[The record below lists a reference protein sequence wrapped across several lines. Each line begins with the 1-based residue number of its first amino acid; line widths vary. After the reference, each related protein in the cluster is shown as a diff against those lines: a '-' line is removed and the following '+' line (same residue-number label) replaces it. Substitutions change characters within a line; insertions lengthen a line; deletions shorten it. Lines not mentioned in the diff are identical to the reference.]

1 MTNAVKANAITVKQN
16 SDIPVFSFFLKG
28 EDILK
33 IADISRLRKDSDG
46 VLLGYQRGEVINH
59 VNEIVTFLDSEKILF
74 PNAIILAMSSSVT
87 FKKSI
92 NTELENQNSELGILE
107 IPIENNNQKPAWIV
121 DGQHRTMALSKCKNP
136 DILVPVIGFIS
147 NDIEVHRSQFLL
159 NKKVKPHPS
168 GLINEL

>member
-74 PNAIILAMSSSVT
+74 P
-87 FKKSI
+87 KK
-92 NTELENQNSELGILE
+92 
-107 IPIENNNQKPAWIV
+107 
-121 DGQHRTMALSKCKNP
+121 TMVETL
-136 DILVPVIGFIS
+136 LV
-147 NDIEVHRSQFLL
+147 
-159 NKKVKPHPS
+159 
-168 GLINEL
+168 